1 MLSKRLGSAL
11 VVIASAIAWGQNST
25 SSGSSAPYVPGVTFQ
40 STNPNYPLPNP
51 FYFEGKIDWNLLK
64 ITTPSNA
71 WEYEQRGLYEQDDL
85 NDPTDAMADYQ
96 KALSLNSLQN
106 GTCQIVTVAPT
117 TSGPM
122 NPPPCMFTVRLRL
135 ATMLQQSN
143 PQQAIAMYQEVLTID
158 PLMLGVNEEIGQTY
172 AMLAPT
178 EATAAATAADY
189 NSAIAAYQAELALS
203 PVTAFTTSLT
213 ADTANN
219 AHVHWALAEIYR
231 TIGNSAQEASEL
243 TLYLQATQW
252 HSDTYPWRITLAT
265 ARLAAMGI
273 TPNLPTPQVVVKPK
287 VEPTPLKTKG
297 KEKPVKNQ

>member
-1 MLSKRLGSAL
+1 LL
-11 VVIASAIAWGQNST
+11 VIASGMVWGQSST

-40 STNPNYPLPNP
+40 TTNPNYPLPNP
-51 FYFEGKIDWNLLK
+51 FYFEGKIDWNLLQ

-117 TSGPM
+117 TSGPL
-122 NPPPCMFTVRLRL
+122 NPAPCMFTVRLRL

-143 PQQAIAMYQEVLTID
+143 PQQAVAMYQEVLKID
-158 PLMLGVNEEIGQTY
+158 PLMLGVNEAIGKTY
-172 AMLAPT
+172 AMMAPNEST
-178 EATAAATAADY
+178 PAATTADY

-231 TIGNSAQEASEL
+231 TMGNSSQEASEL
-243 TLYLQATQW
+243 MLYLQATQW
-252 HSDTYPWRITLAT
+252 HSDTYPWRINLAT
-265 ARLAAMGI
+265 ARLTAMGI
-273 TPNLPTPQVVVKPK
+273 VPDLSKPPVVTKPRVPPTPV
-287 VEPTPLKTKG
+287 KTKR